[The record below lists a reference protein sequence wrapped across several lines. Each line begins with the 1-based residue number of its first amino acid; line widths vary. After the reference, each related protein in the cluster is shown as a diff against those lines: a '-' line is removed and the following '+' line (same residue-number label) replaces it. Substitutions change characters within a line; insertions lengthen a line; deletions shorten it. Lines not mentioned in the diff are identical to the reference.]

1 MLVYCCH
8 VKCPIC
14 MQVFGITKVR
24 WAFSSSSL
32 SVSVSA
38 SVSSLSSLSSTT
50 SSTGYNTHTQKLFPW
65 HFCLSFAHAGGER
78 GGGLIISENVKEAST
93 WPEQQSPPRGFWSM
107 SCNAMPRTEEMLTKR
122 CEQPWSRDGWSRERR
137 DSEHV
142 SSNKNSRA
150 HRHVF
155 RNINESAPIDAVITN
170 VYHCF
175 TAFLFDSTL
184 CNKPKTEVVFGNLL
198 FKKYK
203 YEQCY
208 LEKKKNVIELFLF
221 KILVETKGP

>member
-1 MLVYCCH
+1 MWNVPYACKYLVLPKCDELSRPLHCQYQFLPPSPHYRRCH
-8 VKCPIC
+8 PPHHPLGTTHIRRNYSPD
-14 MQVFGITKVR
+14 I
-24 WAFSSSSL
+24 
-32 SVSVSA
+32 SV
-38 SVSSLSSLSSTT
+38 
-50 SSTGYNTHTQKLFPW
+50 
-65 HFCLSFAHAGGER
+65 CLLPTLGER
-78 GGGLIISENVKEAST
+78 EEGGLLFLKMWKRPAHDQNSS
-93 WPEQQSPPRGFWSM
+93 PPPRGFWSM

>member
-1 MLVYCCH
+1 MSHMHASIWYYQSAMSFLVLF
-8 VKCPIC
+8 I
-14 MQVFGITKVR
+14 
-24 WAFSSSSL
+24 
-32 SVSVSA
+32 VSIS
-38 SVSSLSSLSSTT
+38 
-50 SSTGYNTHTQKLFPW
+50 
-65 HFCLSFAHAGGER
+65 FCLRLLIIVAVIHHIIHWVQHTYAEIIPLTFLFVFCPRWGRERRGANYFWKCER
-78 GGGLIISENVKEAST
+78 GQHMTRTAV
-93 WPEQQSPPRGFWSM
+93 PPRGFWSM

-142 SSNKNSRA
+142 SSNTNSRA

-208 LEKKKNVIELFLF
+208 LGKKECNRAFFI
-221 KILVETKGP
+221 